1 MRFVQII
8 NIAVVGLLFAAA
20 SAFAGQG
27 MGPGPGVKG
36 YASGVSTIS
45 YGSYASAQNLTTADL
60 VINKPTGTVEGNLLI
75 VTIIDDTGSTPAITL
90 PDGWTLLND
99 LLAAS
104 SLTTVAYKV
113 AGASEGDTYT
123 FTNTNTYKAGII
135 SRFTKSGGT
144 WDIEASSEI
153 EATGDVTTASV
164 TATDNSMLVLCFG
177 SDDAGTFTA
186 GYPADMTLIKQES
199 PGSAEAAMW
208 YEARSA
214 GAVQKV
220 IDMVGGGDNVG
231 IAVVVDLVP

>member
-1 MRFVQII
+1 MLLP
-8 NIAVVGLLFAAA
+8 AVAMADGYVLGWPAAGG
-20 SAFAGQG
+20 SN
-27 MGPGPGVKG
+27 
-36 YASGVSTIS
+36 TIS

-60 VINKPTGTVEGNLLI
+60 VINKPANTAEGDLLIAVIVQDTGT
-75 VTIIDDTGSTPAITL
+75 TPTVTL
-90 PDGWTLLND
+90 PDGWTLLHD
-99 LLAAS
+99 LDAAS

-113 AGASEGDTYT
+113 AGASEGDSYT
-123 FTNTNTYKAGII
+123 FTNTDTYKAGIV

-144 WDIEASSEI
+144 WDIEASSE
-153 EATGDVTTASV
+153 ATASGDVTTGSV
-164 TATDNSMLVLCFG
+164 TATNNSMLILCFG
-177 SDDAGTFTA
+177 SDDAGTFTS